1 MSAKL
6 YQALDALAGGLPT
19 FMAEGADETWR
30 QDGHPT
36 FTLTTLT
43 ADRLLF
49 GFRVRYGLDAHA
61 PDPIYNVKVDP
72 RHKTAQVLLVD
83 TLKGYRHVK
92 DGEGVAEAEEAAALA
107 TKMLHRRQGGGV
119 EVERFCH
126 WAKEAA

>member
-19 FMAEGADETWR
+19 FMVEGADETWR

-49 GFRVRYGLDAHA
+49 GFRVRYGMDANA
-61 PDPIYNVKVDP
+61 PDPIYNVKVDH
-72 RHKTAQVLLVD
+72 RHKTAKVLLVD
-83 TLKGYRHVK
+83 TLLGCRHVNDG
-92 DGEGVAEAEEAAALA
+92 DGETDAEEAAALA
-107 TKMLHRRQGGGV
+107 TEMRRRRQAGGV

-126 WAKEAA
+126 

>member
-6 YQALDALAGGLPT
+6 YQALDALAGGLPA
-19 FMAEGADETWR
+19 FMTEGADETWR
-30 QDGHPT
+30 QEGHAT

-49 GFRVRYGLDAHA
+49 GFRVRYGMDANA
-61 PDPIYNVKVDP
+61 PDPIYNVKVDH
-72 RHKTAQVLLVD
+72 RTKTAKVLLVD
-83 TLKGYRHVK
+83 TLLGYRHVK
-92 DGEGVAEAEEAAALA
+92 DGDGATDAEEAAALA
-107 TKMLHRRQGGGV
+107 TEMQRRRQAGGI